1 MCLLSNYIAVVFL
14 RVLAAGSDLGGET
27 RTQWVWVLF
36 CHSNNL
42 SGTGLNSVKPAH
54 DFTHCHP

>member
-1 MCLLSNYIAVVFL
+1 L

-42 SGTGLNSVKPAH
+42 SNTGLNSVKPAH